1 MPEPPPQPCGLSLAQ
16 KLFYYTK
23 NLVTFSACPVRNS
36 SGALFLTGQILGYMV
51 LGTSDKNFIGWGFG
65 IRYNI
70 YICDL
75 FFQSKSTMRIPG
87 DHMENSFLNILIGG
101 EAGQGLQTIGPI
113 FAKSLMRS
121 GFSVH
126 VTQTYESRVRGGHNT
141 FTIRSGTGKV
151 SAPQEGIDILIALN
165 EETIDLHQKDLFPTG
180 WMLGNGVWKRDGKNW
195 MGVPLKGLGKEIYWN
210 TALMGVAA
218 GLLGLDKQIVAQ
230 AIRDG
235 LGQEKFEGNFEVFNA
250 SYDWLEAQSYRWDK
264 LPTLSNRPRR
274 LLMNGHEAVALGAI
288 SAGLKFCAFYP
299 MSPSTSIA
307 QTLIECAKEMDLVVV
322 QAEDEIAAVNLAV
335 GASYAGAPGLVPTSG
350 GGFALMV
357 ETVSLTGVSET
368 PLVIV
373 IGQRPG
379 PATGLATRTEQGEL
393 WFVLHA
399 GHGEF
404 PRAVFAP
411 GSIEECFYLTR
422 KAFEVAERYQSP
434 VFVLTDHFLADSYR
448 DIEPIDLENLSFVKP
463 GADPDSVGTPYLR
476 YRITESGVSPR
487 LLPGLSRQLVVA
499 DSHEHTENGH
509 LTEDL
514 SIRPRMVE
522 KRLRKGNGISSET
535 IPPDYRAEYRGSEK
549 PEILFVS
556 WGSSKGSVEEAASQ
570 LSSQGVQTAT
580 LHFSQ
585 VWPLVPDQFLHYLE
599 MAKQVIGVEGNATGQ
614 LAQLIRRE
622 TGFIIEKRISRYD
635 GLAITPQ
642 YILRNLNQG

>member
-1 MPEPPPQPCGLSLAQ
+1 M
-16 KLFYYTK
+16 K
-23 NLVTFSACPVRNS
+23 
-36 SGALFLTGQILGYMV
+36 
-51 LGTSDKNFIGWGFG
+51 
-65 IRYNI
+65 
-70 YICDL
+70 
-75 FFQSKSTMRIPG
+75 
-87 DHMENSFLNILIGG
+87 NSFLNILIGG
-101 EAGQGLQTIGPI
+101 EAGQGLQTVGPI

-141 FTIRSGTGKV
+141 FAIRLGAEKV
-151 SAPQEGIDILIALN
+151 LAPQEGIDILIAFN
-165 EETIDLHQKDLFPTG
+165 EETIDLYQKELFPTG
-180 WMLGNGVWKRDGKNW
+180 WMIGNAVWKRNGKNW
-195 MGVPLKGLGKEIYWN
+195 IGVPLKELGREIYWN
-210 TALMGVAA
+210 TALMGVVA

-230 AIRDG
+230 AVRDG
-235 LGQEKFEGNFEVFNA
+235 LGKEKFEENAKVLEA
-250 SYDWLEAQSYRWDK
+250 SYDWLKAQSYGGEK
-264 LPTLSNRPRR
+264 LPTPSNRSRR
-274 LLMNGHEAVALGAI
+274 LLMNGHEAVALGSV

-299 MSPSTSIA
+299 MSPSTSVA
-307 QTLIECAKEMDLVVV
+307 QTLIEWAKEMDLVVV
-322 QAEDEIAAVNLAV
+322 QAEDEIAAINLAV
-335 GASYAGAPGLVPTSG
+335 GASYAGSPSIVPTSG

-411 GSIEECFYLTR
+411 GSVKECFYLTR
-422 KAFEVAERYQSP
+422 KAFELAEKYQGP
-434 VFVLTDHFLADSYR
+434 VFVLTDHFLADSYQ
-448 DIEPIDLENLSFVKP
+448 DIELIDVESLSFIKP
-463 GADPDSVGTPYLR
+463 GADPDSVETPYLR

-487 LLPGLSRQLVVA
+487 LLPGLSGQLVVA

-509 LTEDL
+509 MTENL

-535 IPPDYRAEYRGSEK
+535 IPPEYRTEYRGSEK

-556 WGSSKGSVEEAASQ
+556 WGSSKGSVDEAASQ
-570 LSSQGVQTAT
+570 VSSQGVKTAT

-585 VWPLVPDQFLHYLE
+585 VWPMVPDQFLHYLE
-599 MAKQVIGVEGNATGQ
+599 TAKQVIGVEGNATGQ

-622 TGFIIEKRISRYD
+622 TGFFIEKRISRYD

-642 YILRNLNQG
+642 YILRNLKQG